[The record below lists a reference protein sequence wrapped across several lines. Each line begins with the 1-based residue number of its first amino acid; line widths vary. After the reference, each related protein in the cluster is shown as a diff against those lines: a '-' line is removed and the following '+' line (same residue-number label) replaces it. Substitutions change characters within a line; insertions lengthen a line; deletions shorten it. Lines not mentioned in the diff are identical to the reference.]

1 MATVDPSSVFILGAG
16 KVGRGLAAALKK
28 AGVPVTLR
36 AARKGL
42 PAKPIEAGI
51 LVLAVRDRAL
61 AELVETLRAKRLVAP
76 KTAVVHCAGALD
88 ATPLEPLRDLCAG
101 VAQMHPMISFASTTF
116 FPTLARGNLH
126 VQGDPVAV
134 RRAKALGKK
143 LGMTPRTFPGLDP
156 VGYHAAAGLVA
167 NGAAALAAQGLT
179 VLMAA
184 GVPEEDAPK
193 LLGPLLRS
201 VAENVEKL
209 GFPAALTGPVRRG
222 DRAAIARAHE
232 VLAARAREAIPLYLA
247 AVRAQLPLARALAE
261 APPEAFDGIETWL
274 DSMQ

>member
-1 MATVDPSSVFILGAG
+1 
-16 KVGRGLAAALKK
+16 
-28 AGVPVTLR
+28 
-36 AARKGL
+36 
-42 PAKPIEAGI
+42 
-51 LVLAVRDRAL
+51 
-61 AELVETLRAKRLVAP
+61 
-76 KTAVVHCAGALD
+76 
-88 ATPLEPLRDLCAG
+88 
-101 VAQMHPMISFASTTF
+101 
-116 FPTLARGNLH
+116 
-126 VQGDPVAV
+126 
-134 RRAKALGKK
+134 
-143 LGMTPRTFPGLDP
+143 MTPRTFPGLDP

-179 VLMAA
+179 VLKAA

-222 DRAAIARAHE
+222 DRAAIARAQE
-232 VLAARAREAIPLYLA
+232 VLAARARDVVPLYLA

-261 APPEAFDGIETWL
+261 APPEAFDGIQDWL